1 MLTFLI
7 PQLESFVQALL
18 LATGMD
24 AIVVH
29 KQTAS
34 L

>member
-1 MLTFLI
+1 MLNFSI

-18 LATGMD
+18 LATGID
-24 AIVVH
+24 AIAVH